1 MCPGFGRREFIGFAV
16 VSAASAAVQLRLPA
30 TDPTARRALGGG
42 PLQAAVDGAAPAPTV
57 AKPTDET
64 TQKLNALRTK
74 FKVPTTELSDVAG
87 TISADGKTP
96 IGAVAVMD
104 LAAAYAKDT
113 NVSWSKALQ
122 FSVDAN
128 AHNAADTDPDA
139 GSDSGKAAV
148 LNRALFANA
157 SNCLK
162 LCATGIL
169 GNAQYTTPNTI
180 SGVAGGGYSFPV
192 YPSDMTYIVNGTTNT
207 PGSGQAE
214 ALRVLSSAL
223 SNRAVVC
230 DYSNFCIGATNS
242 LASTS
247 GGKTPPSQQWAQT
260 LFDARSTTGYQNYL
274 REVNVDDSLRDAEKY
289 WHAKE
294 SETLNILNEG
304 LSLRVGAV
312 QASAYLATPF
322 DDMLAGKYPEPVA
335 AYDQAIQHYILAK
348 ARATVAGSSSSSVKS
363 VLASFDA
370 LLTLFTEKPED
381 VPGLEQSVAIRNV
394 FMRLTSFEYLGK
406 SSGIFTDDQINEAL
420 GAGGKLITDNTTVK
434 AKLSTALL
442 AFNSSGILGS
452 ISAVIG
458 VTRLVLESLLL
469 HDAIG
474 KGEVSPA
481 QAIGFTAR
489 IVAVYSSFGALRNLT
504 MSFLTAAPTAAR
516 TAARILSWNT
526 VSPEMYE
533 MTTGAMWSAARP
545 AADIPTE
552 AQAASTSFAEAMSGT
567 SGKFV
572 DTAEDTVTVFFTQA
586 SAEAGAKVPSAQR
599 AVATQALSSAVEAAS
614 TRIVEQASIEQ
625 GAILAKSSASLASK
639 VFTASL
645 AGAGLI
651 ADLLFVSSD
660 IAAIVAGGGMVGAST
675 WLWLVSDGIAV
686 VASGIGVGIAMSLF
700 TASSLNFVALG
711 LTLAAAIIGLIAGA
725 ISLPNVAKQT
735 RDEMTATFQRLE
747 NDGYLREWG
756 RKIAFMAVYFDALSQ
771 EEPVR
776 FVDPSKSL
784 FDVQGKAFEIFA
796 TSTGA
801 TDWDKFKECRSS
813 LVGVA

>member
-1 MCPGFGRREFIGFAV
+1 MCPGFGRREFIGFAMV
-16 VSAASAAVQLRLPA
+16 TAASAAVQSRLQA
-30 TDPTARRALGGG
+30 TDPKAPRALGAG
-42 PLQAAVDGAAPAPTV
+42 PLPAAVGDAAAAPVV
-57 AKPTDET
+57 AKPTDEA
-64 TQKLNALRTK
+64 TQKLNALRAK
-74 FKVPTTELSDVAG
+74 FTVPTTDLSDVAG
-87 TISADGKTP
+87 VISADGKTP
-96 IGAVAVMD
+96 IGAVAVME

-113 NVSWSKALQ
+113 KTSWSKALQ
-122 FSVDAN
+122 FNVGAN

-169 GNAQYTTPNTI
+169 GNAEYTSPVTV
-180 SGVAGGGYSFPV
+180 SGVAGGEYAFPV
-192 YPSDMTYIVNGTTNT
+192 YPSDMTYIVNGTTNA
-207 PGSGQAE
+207 PGAGQAK
-214 ALRVLSSAL
+214 ALSDLSSAL

-230 DYSNFCIGATNS
+230 DYSNSCIAATDS

-260 LFDARSTTGYQNYL
+260 LFDARSTTGYQKYL
-274 REVNVDDSLRDAEKY
+274 REVNADDSLRDAEKY

-294 SETLNILNEG
+294 SETLSILNEG

-322 DDMLAGKYPEPVA
+322 DDMLAGKWPKSVA
-335 AYDQAIQHYILAK
+335 AYDQTIQHYILAK
-348 ARATVAGSSSSSVKS
+348 AQATVAGSAASSVKN
-363 VLASFDA
+363 VASSFEA
-370 LLTLFTEKPED
+370 LLTLFTEKPEG
-381 VPGLEQSVAIRNV
+381 VPGLEESVAIRNV

-406 SSGIFTDDQINEAL
+406 SSGIFTNDQINEAL
-420 GAGGKLITDNTTVK
+420 GDGGTLITDNTTVK
-434 AKLSTALL
+434 LKLSNALT
-442 AFNSSGILGS
+442 AFNGAGILGS
-452 ISAVIG
+452 IAAVIG
-458 VTRLVLESLLL
+458 ITRLVLESLLI

-481 QAIGFTAR
+481 QALGFAAR
-489 IVAVYSSFGALRNLT
+489 IAAVYSSFGALRNLT
-504 MSFLTAAPTAAR
+504 MSLLTAAPTVAR
-516 TAARILSWNT
+516 TATRILSWNT

-533 MTTGAMWSAARP
+533 TTAGAMWSAAKP
-545 AADIPTE
+545 AADISAE
-552 AQAASTSFAEAMSGT
+552 AQAASTSFADAMSST
-567 SGKFV
+567 SSTFT
-572 DTAEDTVTVFFTQA
+572 DTAEDTVTVFFTKA
-586 SAEAGAKVPSAQR
+586 SADAGAKVPSAQR
-599 AVATQALSSAVEAAS
+599 AAAEQALSSAVEAAS

-625 GAILAKSSASLASK
+625 GATLAKPSASLASK
-639 VFTASL
+639 AFTASL

-660 IAAIVAGGGMVGAST
+660 IATIVAGGGMVGAST

-686 VASGIGVGIAMSLF
+686 VASGIGVGIALSLF
-700 TASSLNFVALG
+700 TASSLNLVAIG
-711 LTLAAAIIGLIAGA
+711 LTLAAAVIGLIAAA

-747 NDGYLREWG
+747 NDGYLSAWG
-756 RKIAFMAVYFDALSQ
+756 QKIAFMAVYFHALNS

-796 TSTGA
+796 TSTAA

>member
-1 MCPGFGRREFIGFAV
+1 MCPGFGRREFIGLAMV
-16 VSAASAAVQLRLPA
+16 TAASAAVQSKLPA
-30 TDPTARRALGGG
+30 TGQKAPRALGGG
-42 PLQAAVDGAAPAPTV
+42 PLQTAVDGAAPTPVV
-57 AKPTDET
+57 AKPSDET

-74 FKVPTTELSDVAG
+74 FAVPTTELSDVAG
-87 TISADGKTP
+87 MISADGKTP
-96 IGAVAVMD
+96 IGAVAVME
-104 LAAAYAKDT
+104 LAAAYAKDA
-113 NVSWSKALQ
+113 NMSWSKALQ
-122 FSVDAN
+122 FSVGAN

-148 LNRALFANA
+148 VNRVLFANA
-157 SNCLK
+157 SNCLT
-162 LCATGIL
+162 LCATGVL
-169 GNAQYTTPNTI
+169 GSAEFTSPVTA
-180 SGVAGGGYSFPV
+180 SGLAGGEYAFPV

-230 DYSNFCIGATNS
+230 DYSNFCIGATDS
-242 LASTS
+242 LASKS

-260 LFDARSTTGYQNYL
+260 LFDARSTTAYQNYL
-274 REVNVDDSLRDAEKY
+274 REVNADNSLRDAEKY

-312 QASAYLATPF
+312 QASAYLAKPF
-322 DDMLAGKYPEPVA
+322 DDMLAGRWPEPVA
-335 AYDQAIQHYILAK
+335 AYDQTIQHYILTK
-348 ARATVAGSSSSSVKS
+348 SQATVAGSSNASVKS

-370 LLTLFTEKPED
+370 ILTLFTAKPED

-394 FMRLTSFEYLGK
+394 FMRFTSFEYLGK
-406 SSGIFTDDQINEAL
+406 SSGIFTDDQIDEAL
-420 GAGGKLITDNTTVK
+420 GSGGTLITDNTTVK
-434 AKLSTALL
+434 ARLSTALRG
-442 AFNSSGILGS
+442 FNSTGILGS
-452 ISAVIG
+452 IAAVIG
-458 VTRLVLESLLL
+458 TTRLVLESLLL
-469 HDAIG
+469 HDAID

-481 QAIGFTAR
+481 QALGFTAR
-489 IVAVYSSFGALRNLT
+489 IVSVYSSFGALRNLVK
-504 MSFLTAAPTAAR
+504 SFLAAAPTVAR

-526 VSPEMYE
+526 VAPEMYE
-533 MTTGAMWSAARP
+533 MTAGPMWNAARP
-545 AADIPTE
+545 AADLSTE
-552 AQAASTSFAEAMSGT
+552 AQAASTSFADAMSGT
-567 SGKFV
+567 SSKFV
-572 DTAEDTVTVFFTQA
+572 DTAEDAVTVFFTQA
-586 SAEAGAKVPSAQR
+586 SADAGAKMPPAQR
-599 AVATQALSSAVEAAS
+599 AVASQALSNAAEAAS
-614 TRIVEQASIEQ
+614 TRVMDQASIEQ
-625 GAILAKSSASLASK
+625 GAIVARQSASLASR

-660 IAAIVAGGGMVGAST
+660 IATIIASGGMVEAST

-686 VASGIGVGIAMSLF
+686 VASGIGVGIAVSLF
-700 TASSLNFVALG
+700 TASSLNLIALG
-711 LTLAAAIIGLIAGA
+711 LTLAAAIIGLIAAA

-756 RKIAFMAVYFDALSQ
+756 RKIAFMAVYFHALNID
-771 EEPVR
+771 EPVR

-796 TSTGA
+796 ASTGA